1 MVRKRSKVAKRHYY
15 SEEEPETESDFED
28 DPEYEPAPKKY
39 SLRQRKRQTFNADD
53 WEYEEDVPVETPKV
67 ASDDEEFN
75 VTNNNPKSDE
85 AANSE
90 QVSDSTDKP
99 TESPAEETVEKC
111 DELVDFEDMI
121 RADVVVNKNRID
133 YDNVIQKTE
142 IKVQPLSETEQV
154 IKKSKIQPPKS
165 QPAKSQP
172 AKPGKKRGRKPKRRK
187 SEEEPQYFAPQIQ
200 EDENDADYHPYKPR
214 RTRRP
219 KKRPAGEID
228 SSLLE
233 DFDNDDD
240 LEDTNDRDYNPEDD
254 LDYPGLS
261 NFILNRQ
268 ITDDFE
274 DTTSNTVVSKEGSLP
289 EAYSS
294 VDTTTADT
302 TDSVANI
309 DLVSGSS
316 DLGNTQSGAASEVI
330 ENESQIEKA
339 TNTPDSEKDASETV
353 AVSVS
358 AADTTSAVQVPDTT
372 DKEKPFDLIAANNG
386 SCSREESNDAPL
398 QLDEINESDKNNSLQ
413 NVSSTSSD
421 SVIKVN
427 ENCVSTDLQ
436 VNGSVKHVEDL
447 VVEADSVI
455 DDDEDDDDVVFVEQ
469 EKKYEIIVLDD

>member
-28 DPEYEPAPKKY
+28 DPAYEPAPKKY

-53 WEYEEDVPVETPKV
+53 WDYEEDVPVETPKV

-75 VTNNNPKSDE
+75 VTNNNPKLDE

-90 QVSDSTDKP
+90 NVSDSTDKP
-99 TESPAEETVEKC
+99 TESAVEETVGNC

-142 IKVQPLSETEQV
+142 IKVQPLSEKEQV
-154 IKKSKIQPPKS
+154 LKKSKS
-165 QPAKSQP
+165 QPS
-172 AKPGKKRGRKPKRRK
+172 KPKLKRGRKPKRRK

-200 EDENDADYHPYKPR
+200 EDENDEDYHPYKPR
-214 RTRRP
+214 RTRKP

-268 ITDDFE
+268 ISDDFE
-274 DTTSNTVVSKEGSLP
+274 DTTSNTVLSKEGSLP
-289 EAYSS
+289 EPHSS
-294 VDTTTADT
+294 ADTTTADT
-302 TDSVANI
+302 TDSVTKT
-309 DLVSGSS
+309 DSVSGSG
-316 DLGNTQSGAASEVI
+316 DLEITQSGAASEVI
-330 ENESQIEKA
+330 ENVSQIEKA
-339 TNTPDSEKDASETV
+339 TSIPDTEKDASETV

-372 DKEKPFDLIAANNG
+372 EKEKPFDLTAANTE
-386 SCSREESNDAPL
+386 SCSREDSDDVPL
-398 QLDEINESDKNNSLQ
+398 QLEEINEADKNNSLQ

-427 ENCVSTDLQ
+427 ENCVTTDVQ

-447 VVEADSVI
+447 AVVADSVVE
-455 DDDEDDDDVVFVEQ
+455 DGDDDDDVVFVEQ